1 MDVILEE
8 SKLKFF
14 SILIVEDD
22 FFQAVMLDKILT
34 SLHYTVI
41 GKAKSGEEAIQLAT
55 ELKPDLIF
63 MDISLDGE
71 MDGITAAMKIQEKMP
86 ASLIYNTGNSDE
98 YHRKRA
104 EATNYLAYLVKPVTR
119 EIIANTLRKLERIS

>member
-1 MDVILEE
+1 MCEILDE
-8 SKLKFF
+8 SNLKFF

-22 FFQAVMLDKILT
+22 FFQAVILDKILT
-34 SLHYTVI
+34 SLQYTVI
-41 GKAKSGEEAIQLAT
+41 AKANTGEKAIKLAI

-71 MDGITAAMKIQEKMP
+71 MDGITAAIKIQEKMP
-86 ASLIYNTGNSDE
+86 IPLIYNTGNSDK

-104 EATNYLAYLVKPVTR
+104 EETDYLAYLVKPVTI
-119 EIIANTLRKLERIS
+119 EIIANTLRKLEKMS